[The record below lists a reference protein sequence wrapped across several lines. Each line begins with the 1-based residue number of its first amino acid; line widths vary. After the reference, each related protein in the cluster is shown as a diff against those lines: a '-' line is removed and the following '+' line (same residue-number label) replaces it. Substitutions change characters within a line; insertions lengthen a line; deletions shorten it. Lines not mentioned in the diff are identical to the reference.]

1 MNRSTTP
8 QRVPSPISL
17 QTNLS
22 SRQILRKLPLVA
34 SCGLI
39 LLLGACAGGSDPS
52 AEAALPAPAVEAVPA
67 REGALPLE
75 ERLSGTVKAR
85 NQVAIRPEIEAPVT
99 AVLVESGATVTQGQP
114 LVRLDGS
121 RLQDQ
126 LRQAEASLRLAEGTA
141 AEARARVAEVEAE
154 TVRSRRL
161 AEEDLISELE
171 LETLEAQLSAAQ
183 ASAEQAEARVEQ
195 ARATV
200 QERRSDVARA
210 VVRSPVSGRVGQRNA
225 EVGMLV
231 DPNTTLFMV
240 GDLTQLRVEIPL
252 TEAMLGYIEEGQP
265 VRILP
270 NGGEP
275 LEATLTRISPF
286 LDENSFSTVGEI
298 DFDSPQAPLRPGT
311 FVAVDVLYGESD
323 RVTLVPTAAAWEDPA
338 TGVLGV
344 YVLDSAQGL
353 SAPPESAS
361 GADADEAS
369 LPPLSE
375 ETYPV
380 TLRPVEVLAE
390 GRGMIGVT
398 DVEEGEWVV
407 TQGQQLLSGSAADEL
422 AARVRPASW
431 QRVLNL
437 QDLQREDLLRRFL
450 AKQRRYAEERGS
462 QPPSNREYLAPAI
475 GDGSGEGG
483 SAEQQSGEDR

>member
-1 MNRSTTP
+1 MNRSPAPRASSAISNLNSPSITP
-8 QRVPSPISL
+8 FPH
-17 QTNLS
+17 
-22 SRQILRKLPLVA
+22 LVEL
-34 SCGLI
+34 CLI
-39 LLLGACAGGSDPS
+39 GALLLVLGGCADGSDPG

-67 REGALPLE
+67 RVGALPLE

-126 LRQAEASLRLAEGTA
+126 LRQAEASLRLAQGAA

-161 AEEDLISELE
+161 AEQELISDLE
-171 LETLEAQLSAAQ
+171 LETLEAQLDAAQ
-183 ASAEQAEARVEQ
+183 ASAEQSEARVEQ

-200 QERRSDVARA
+200 GERRSDVARA
-210 VVRSPVSGRVGQRNA
+210 VVRSPVNGRVGQRNA

-240 GDLTQLRVEIPL
+240 GNLSQLRVEIPL
-252 TEAMLGYIEEGQP
+252 TETMLGYIEEGQP
-265 VRILP
+265 VRVLP
-270 NGGEP
+270 AGGKP

-298 DFDSPQAPLRPGT
+298 DLDSPEPTLRPGT
-311 FVAVDVLYGESD
+311 FVAVDVLYGESE
-323 RVTLVPTAAAWEDPA
+323 RVTLVPTATAWEDPA

-353 SAPPESAS
+353 AAASPSSEAAADGDQAP
-361 GADADEAS
+361 

-390 GRGMIGVT
+390 GRGMIGIT

-407 TQGQQLLSGSAADEL
+407 TQGQQLLSGGAADEL

-431 QRVLNL
+431 ERVLDL

-462 QPPSNREYLAPAI
+462 RPPSNREYLAPAI
-475 GDGSGEGG
+475 GDGSGEGERAESQSEEG
-483 SAEQQSGEDR
+483 S

>member
-1 MNRSTTP
+1 
-8 QRVPSPISL
+8 
-17 QTNLS
+17 
-22 SRQILRKLPLVA
+22 
-34 SCGLI
+34 
-39 LLLGACAGGSDPS
+39 
-52 AEAALPAPAVEAVPA
+52 
-67 REGALPLE
+67 
-75 ERLSGTVKAR
+75 
-85 NQVAIRPEIEAPVT
+85 VT

-121 RLQDQ
+121 RLEDQ
-126 LRQAEASLRLAEGTA
+126 VRQAAASLRLAEGTA
-141 AEARARVAEVEAE
+141 AEARARVAEVAAEA
-154 TVRSRRL
+154 VRSRKL
-161 AEEDLISELE
+161 ADEDLISDLE
-171 LETLEAQLSAAQ
+171 LETLEAQLNAAD

-195 ARATV
+195 ARATL
-200 QERRSDVARA
+200 QERRSDLARA

-240 GDLTQLRVEIPL
+240 GDLSQLRVEIPL
-252 TEAMLGYIEEGQP
+252 TESMLGYIEEGQP

-270 NGGEP
+270 SGGEP

-286 LDENSFSTVGEI
+286 LDESSFSTVGEI
-298 DFDSPQAPLRPGT
+298 DLDASSLGSAGSAMRPGT

-344 YVLDSAQGL
+344 YVLEAAAGL
-353 SAPPESAS
+353 SAPPEPAAEESAS
-361 GADADEAS
+361 AKDGEGAA

-375 ETYPV
+375 ETYSV

-390 GRGMIGVT
+390 GRGMIGITGV
-398 DVEEGEWVV
+398 DEGEWVV
-407 TQGQQLLSGSAADEL
+407 TQGQQLLSGSAAEEVT
-422 AARVRPASW
+422 ARVRPATW
-431 QRVLNL
+431 DRVLNL

-462 QPPSNREYLAPAI
+462 KPPSNREYLAPAI
-475 GDGSGEGG
+475 GEGSGGEEPAGRP
-483 SAEQQSGEDR
+483 SGEDR